1 MCYRMV
7 AVATAA
13 IDNAHAVLSEMGSHF
28 TFVPMGETE
37 EGTGIV
43 RLPLLDR

>member
-1 MCYRMV
+1 MV

-13 IDNAHAVLSEMGSHF
+13 IDNAHAVLPGDGLALHAR
-28 TFVPMGETE
+28 PHGRTE